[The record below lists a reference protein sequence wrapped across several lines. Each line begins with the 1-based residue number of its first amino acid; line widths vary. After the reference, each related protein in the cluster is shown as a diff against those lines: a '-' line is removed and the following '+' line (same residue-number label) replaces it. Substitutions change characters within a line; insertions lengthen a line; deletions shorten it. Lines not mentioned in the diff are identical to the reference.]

1 MYCGHG
7 VAGSGQSMDK
17 LGSIPPGR
25 VWCQFEGSGGAEDM
39 VGMGGGIRTKSFE

>member
-1 MYCGHG
+1 MYCGRR
-7 VAGSGQSMDK
+7 VAGGGQSMDG

-25 VWCQFEGSGGAEDM
+25 VWCQFGNSGGAEDM